1 MNAIYRLLELPYGPL
16 HLIGLI
22 ILAFGLIG
30 LDVYIVH
37 EVRKRIQQKTDTY
50 DIWVSVVCGSLV
62 EIILIVNLVYHLYD
76 HLK

>member
-1 MNAIYRLLELPYGPL
+1 MNAIYRLLDLPDGPL
-16 HLIGLI
+16 ILIGLI
-22 ILAFGLIG
+22 ISVFGLIG

-76 HLK
+76 RLK